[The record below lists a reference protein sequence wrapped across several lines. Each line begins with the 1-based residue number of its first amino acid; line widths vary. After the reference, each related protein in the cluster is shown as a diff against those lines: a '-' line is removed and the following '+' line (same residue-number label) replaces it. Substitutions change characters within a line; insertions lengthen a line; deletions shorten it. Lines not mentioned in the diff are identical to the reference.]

1 MLAAAGLLALYALGF
16 LLATIAV
23 ALALFLP
30 TWLALLI
37 VTLVLFLI
45 IAILILAGRSKLQ
58 KLQAAPPP
66 QAPAEAKT
74 TIATVKDG
82 ASRTAK
88 SLRPTK
94 KAAPE
99 LGETPAPAASESP
112 APTTDSSPPPATATP
127 ERARDVRTR
136 DAPGDAGGR
145 SPDPGE
151 ALMADAE
158 KTPARSPE
166 EITRDIVA
174 EREGL
179 QSAFDSLGDELQ
191 QAADAAAEKARDSR
205 PQGDRRGAGR
215 RGRRRRPRR
224 GGLAAAPPPR
234 PLTARRGLAR
244 GSAVSARGTAA

>member
-1 MLAAAGLLALYALGF
+1 MGVRDRITASLTDIRARGQKLVELNVELLKAELKKKAQEYGGAIGMLVAAGLLSLYALGF

-66 QAPAEAKT
+66 QAPAEAKI

-82 ASRTAK
+82 AAKTAK

-99 LGETPAPAASESP
+99 LGETPAPVASESP
-112 APTTDSSPPPATATP
+112 APQAPAAGSPEPPAPGVP
-127 ERARDVRTR
+127 E
-136 DAPGDAGGR
+136 APQ
-145 SPDPGE
+145 PGE
-151 ALMADAE
+151 KPPE
-158 KTPARSPE
+158 TPPTE
-166 EITRDIVA
+166 
-174 EREGL
+174 
-179 QSAFDSLGDELQ
+179 
-191 QAADAAAEKARDSR
+191 
-205 PQGDRRGAGR
+205 
-215 RGRRRRPRR
+215 
-224 GGLAAAPPPR
+224 PR
-234 PLTARRGLAR
+234 P
-244 GSAVSARGTAA
+244 